1 MASFGETLKRER
13 ELREISLRDIADAT
27 KINVRYLEALEHN
40 RFEILPGGVFNKGFI
55 RAYARFIGANGEA
68 LVDGYLQ
75 ELAAREA
82 AAAGAAPTPAHP
94 GLHRPAEAPMR
105 RSTDAQPS
113 ERRADPAPVAQ
124 PGILLGEPRP
134 GAGGAAVIP
143 IAGGALAGA
152 ANAADTASVDLQAP
166 EMSSSRRL
174 MPVMTIV
181 GAAAVLLVLV
191 VGARSFRESPTRD
204 PQPPETPAVLTEP
217 AAPQEA
223 AASLPAPYPESN
235 PAPAIENR
243 PPADPT
249 PREASADTPR
259 RPAPPQPPPVQTA
272 PPETRQVP
280 AAVTPTAET
289 REASATQEPPSPAPS
304 GMEFRVEAA
313 SAVWVQV
320 ACDGEDRMNR
330 SLQAGEGQTL
340 RCLSLIRISAT
351 DAGAV
356 RLFVNGVRCVPIGD
370 PGTRVEGFA
379 IRTEDYRAI
388 CPPGGASSHGRR

>member
-27 KINVRYLEALEHN
+27 KINIRYLEALEQN
-40 RFEILPGGVFNKGFI
+40 RFEILPGGLFNKGFI

-75 ELAAREA
+75 EIASREA
-82 AAAGAAPTPAHP
+82 AAAGAAPTPSQP
-94 GLHRPAEAPMR
+94 GLHRPAEMPLR
-105 RSTDAQPS
+105 RSTDAPPARGDAS
-113 ERRADPAPVAQ
+113 APVAG
-124 PGILLGEPRP
+124 PAISVTEPRS
-134 GAGGAAVIP
+134 GAGGAAA
-143 IAGGALAGA
+143 IAIVGTDVA
-152 ANAADTASVDLQAP
+152 APSSLTSQTPTTTA
-166 EMSSSRRL
+166 SRRL

-181 GAAAVLLVLV
+181 GAAAVLLILV
-191 VGARSFRESPTRD
+191 VGARGFRDNSPRPT
-204 PQPPETPAVLTEP
+204 PPAGIPAVLAEP
-217 AAPQEA
+217 AALQEA
-223 AASLPAPYPESN
+223 AASLPVPSGAVDTAPIIEDAPAAAAVPQGSAPERPRRSVN
-235 PAPAIENR
+235 PPAPTLERAPAPETQPAPPVTAPPAPAR
-243 PPADPT
+243 Q
-249 PREASADTPR
+249 
-259 RPAPPQPPPVQTA
+259 PAPI
-272 PPETRQVP
+272 
-280 AAVTPTAET
+280 
-289 REASATQEPPSPAPS
+289 QEPPPAS

-379 IRTEDYRAI
+379 IRSEDYRAI
-388 CPPGGASSHGRR
+388 CPPGGAASDGRR

>member
-27 KINVRYLEALEHN
+27 KINIRYLEALEQN
-40 RFEILPGGVFNKGFI
+40 RFEILPGGLFNKGFI

-75 ELAAREA
+75 EIASREA
-82 AAAGAAPTPAHP
+82 AAAGAAPTPSQP
-94 GLHRPAEAPMR
+94 GLHRPAEMPLR
-105 RSTDAQPS
+105 RSTDAPAARGDAS
-113 ERRADPAPVAQ
+113 APVAG
-124 PGILLGEPRP
+124 PANSVTEPRS
-134 GAGGAAVIP
+134 GAGGAAA
-143 IAGGALAGA
+143 IAIVGTDVA
-152 ANAADTASVDLQAP
+152 APSSLTSQTPTTTA
-166 EMSSSRRL
+166 SRRL

-181 GAAAVLLVLV
+181 GAAAVLLILV
-191 VGARSFRESPTRD
+191 VGARGFRDNSPRPT
-204 PQPPETPAVLTEP
+204 PPAGIPAVLAEP
-217 AAPQEA
+217 AALQEA
-223 AASLPAPYPESN
+223 AASLPVPSGAADTAPIIEDAPAAAAVPQGSAPERPRRAVN
-235 PAPAIENR
+235 PPAPTLERAPAPETQPAPPVTAPPAPAR
-243 PPADPT
+243 Q
-249 PREASADTPR
+249 
-259 RPAPPQPPPVQTA
+259 PAPI
-272 PPETRQVP
+272 
-280 AAVTPTAET
+280 
-289 REASATQEPPSPAPS
+289 QEPPPAS

-379 IRTEDYRAI
+379 IRSEDYRAI
-388 CPPGGASSHGRR
+388 CPPGGAASDGRR

>member
-27 KINVRYLEALEHN
+27 KINLRYLEALERN

-68 LVDGYLQ
+68 LVDSYLQ
-75 ELAAREA
+75 EMAARA
-82 AAAGAAPTPAHP
+82 AAAAEAATTPLQP
-94 GLHRPAEAPMR
+94 GLHRPAETPLR
-105 RSTDAQPS
+105 RSTDANPGRGAGS
-113 ERRADPAPVAQ
+113 ASVAAPD
-124 PGILLGEPRP
+124 ITLTEPRP
-134 GAGGAAVIP
+134 GVGGAAAITIVG
-143 IAGGALAGA
+143 AGV
-152 ANAADTASVDLQAP
+152 SAP
-166 EMSSSRRL
+166 SSFTSETLTTSASRRL

-181 GAAAVLLVLV
+181 GAAAVLLILV
-191 VGARSFRESPTRD
+191 VGARSFRDNSPRH
-204 PQPPETPAVLTEP
+204 PRPAEIPAVLAEP
-217 AAPQEA
+217 AVQQEA
-223 AASLPAPYPESN
+223 AASLPVPSGAPDPAPIVGDAPAAAAVPPGIAPERPRRAASPPAPPLESTPAPETQSAPPVVAP
-235 PAPAIENR
+235 PAPARQATPIPE
-243 PPADPT
+243 PT
-249 PREASADTPR
+249 PAN
-259 RPAPPQPPPVQTA
+259 
-272 PPETRQVP
+272 
-280 AAVTPTAET
+280 
-289 REASATQEPPSPAPS
+289 

-379 IRTEDYRAI
+379 IRSEDYRAI
-388 CPPGGASSHGRR
+388 CPPGGASSDGRR